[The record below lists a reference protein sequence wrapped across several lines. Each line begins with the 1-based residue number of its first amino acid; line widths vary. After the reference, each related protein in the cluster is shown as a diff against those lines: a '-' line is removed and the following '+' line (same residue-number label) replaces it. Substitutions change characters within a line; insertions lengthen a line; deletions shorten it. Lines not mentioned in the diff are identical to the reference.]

1 MLMPSEPTPL
11 AKASRAV
18 AEANRHLA
26 EKCPEEAARVL
37 AETLAASPWTGEV
50 LNVLTHNLIG
60 ALRKVAERQLAA
72 GESDAARATA
82 ARALAAAPPQE
93 APPEMLRHRAESFHG
108 LGLAL
113 FSAGMVAEALPCQRR
128 AIALYPCPS
137 FSNNL
142 INSLTLLRR
151 PSVLTD
157 YCDTLKQQDLAP
169 HLLIACQPKSGSTF
183 LKNVLC
189 EVTGFRDLFLFH
201 ASGQSEQDLFYP
213 VLLEF
218 ATVPTVT
225 QQHCRA
231 AEANLQIL
239 QAFGMKTVVLVRN
252 LADVVVS
259 LRDFYSQGAIPGT
272 FFSHDTWQ
280 QFDAERQAD
289 LIIDHVVPWHLQFLA
304 SWQQADKEARV
315 PVLWLTYEELMRDR
329 AGAIRRVLE
338 YYGLVVPEEKIAAK
352 LAALAGEKRRNRF
365 NQGISGRGDEG
376 LTAAQHARIRQ
387 LASHFPDTD
396 FTLFGLTA

>member
-1 MLMPSEPTPL
+1 MPPASTPL
-11 AKASRAV
+11 AQASQAV
-18 AEANRHLA
+18 TEAHRHLT
-26 EKCPEEAARVL
+26 EKRPAEAARL
-37 AETLAASPWTGEV
+37 LEETLASASWTGEV

-60 ALRKVAERQLAA
+60 ALRQVAEQQLLA
-72 GESDAARATA
+72 GEHDAARITA
-82 ARALAAAPPQE
+82 ARALALPAPQKAA
-93 APPEMLRHRAESFHG
+93 PEMLRHRAEFFHG
-108 LGLAL
+108 IGLAL

-128 AIALYPCPS
+128 AIALYPCPT

-142 INSLTLLRR
+142 INSLALLRQ
-151 PSVLTD
+151 PSVLSD
-157 YCDTLKQQDLAP
+157 YCDTLELRDLAP

-213 VLLEF
+213 SLLEF

-239 QAFGMKTVVLVRN
+239 QAFGMRAVVLVRN

-259 LRDFYSQGAIPGT
+259 LRDFYTQGAILGT
-272 FFSHDTWQ
+272 FFPHDAWRK
-280 QFDAERQAD
+280 FDEEQQAD
-289 LIIDHVVPWHLQFLA
+289 LIIDHIVPWHLQFLS
-304 SWQQADKEARV
+304 SWQQAEKEQRI
-315 PVLWLTYEELMRDR
+315 PILWLTYEELTRDR
-329 AGAIRRVLE
+329 VRAVEHVLAF
-338 YYGLVVPEEKIAAK
+338 YGLPAPEEKITTA
-352 LAALAGEKRRNRF
+352 LAAVAGEKRRNRF
-365 NQGISGRGDEG
+365 NRGVSGRGSDA

-387 LASHFPDTD
+387 LAAYFPGTD
-396 FTLFGLTA
+396 FTLFGLTK